1 MQSISPEDILKFLEE
16 NPEFFIKYP
25 EQLAVSGLLEEQE
38 FSSKILNIRNRLFEK
53 MREDRQNLLNALE
66 ESIKTVRKNEKIEGD
81 FDTLENLLF
90 ENIPSS
96 QSLIKLA
103 KATESQFNLGFVG
116 FILCITEKKEGINEL
131 NKQVG
136 NEPRLRYVSKEE
148 RKRFPKGNQTK
159 LFEKIEHPE
168 YFFPENIIKKI
179 RSAAVVPLRD
189 KRQFFG
195 FFLLGSEKNG
205 HYYEEMNTDLLEK
218 LANSVSIA
226 IKLMR
231 LYEKKI
237 NPQRNTTQ

>member
-1 MQSISPEDILKFLEE
+1 MQPISPEDILKFLEE
-16 NPEFFIKYP
+16 NPEFFINYP
-25 EQLAVSGLLEEQE
+25 EQLAGSGLLEEQE
-38 FSSKILNIRNRLFEK
+38 LSSKILNIRNRLFEK
-53 MREDRQNLLNALE
+53 MREDRENLLTALE
-66 ESIKTVRKNEKIEGD
+66 ESIKTVRKNEKIEED

-103 KATESQFNLGFVG
+103 KATESKFKLGFVG
-116 FILCITEKKEGINEL
+116 FLLSITEKKERINEL

-136 NEPRLRYVSKEE
+136 NEPRLRYISKEK
-148 RKRFPKGNQTK
+148 RKKLPKGNQTK
-159 LFEKIEHPE
+159 LFEKIEYPGE
-168 YFFPENIIKKI
+168 FFPENITKKI
-179 RSAAVVPLRD
+179 RSAAIVPLRD

-195 FFLLGSEKNG
+195 FFLLGSEKNS

-231 LYEKKI
+231 LYEKKL
-237 NPQRNTTQ
+237 TLKGT